1 MQQPI
6 ALLFRISARS
16 CQHTDCSWCYDCSGN
31 NAMIILDDADLE
43 MALRAVLFSAVGT
56 AGNANSDELR

>member
-1 MQQPI
+1 
-6 ALLFRISARS
+6 
-16 CQHTDCSWCYDCSGN
+16 
-31 NAMIILDDADLE
+31 MIILDDADLE